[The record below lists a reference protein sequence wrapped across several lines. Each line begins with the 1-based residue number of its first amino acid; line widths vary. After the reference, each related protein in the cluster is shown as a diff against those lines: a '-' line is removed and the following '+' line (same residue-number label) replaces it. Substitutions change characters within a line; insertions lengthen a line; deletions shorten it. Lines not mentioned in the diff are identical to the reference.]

1 MRAGARSITTST
13 ALAAALIAS
22 VPAGCDTDTCCG
34 RSGLACRYRRRCA
47 QPEPRGDI
55 SRRAYRGARW
65 YRRPLSCLRAH
76 RVQRSRDVPL
86 LPLAGAGPQQPVH
99 RPRDNRSR
107 AFRFS
112 NRNLAVRR
120 ELSGRLIRGHRKLGL
135 PAADAGFPGH
145 NRHPRCARCG
155 SRAHEPGVVG
165 RRTRRPWVR
174 PPASATR
181 PRVI

>member
-55 SRRAYRGARW
+55 SRRAYRAARW

-120 ELSGRLIRGHRKLGL
+120 ELSAIQTGSAFGWL
-135 PAADAGFPGH
+135 PAVCTDVLHAFGTHPHCLGFILCDAQRSASGFQF
-145 NRHPRCARCG
+145 A
-155 SRAHEPGVVG
+155 V
-165 RRTRRPWVR
+165 
-174 PPASATR
+174 ASEAFHR
-181 PRVI
+181 SLS